1 MNPSSSASPQAV
13 ASHRPYLYKYA
24 LSRVWHKAA
33 AEDIVQETLLA
44 ALEGWPA
51 FRGDCA
57 LRTWLT
63 GILKHKIVDWHRRE
77 AGNAMR
83 SSHTGSADAV
93 ADIDDGTDVLFDAEG
108 RWIKPPSEWPD
119 PGQCFENHKF
129 WETFAGCLARLPRT
143 MARAFFLREV
153 QGLNTAEIC
162 AELGISESN
171 CWVLLHRARMSLR
184 RELEDRWFGGEASPR
199 TVAPSGR
206 TRKGRVT
213 HDASP
218 TLSSFALAAPTL

>member
-1 MNPSSSASPQAV
+1 MNPSSSVSPHAV

-33 AEDIVQETLLA
+33 AEDVVQETLLA
-44 ALEGWPA
+44 ALEGWQA

-77 AGNAMR
+77 AG
-83 SSHTGSADAV
+83 TGARHAAGSGDSA
-93 ADIDDGTDVLFDAEG
+93 ADVEDSADVLFDADG
-108 RWIKPPSEWPD
+108 RWIRPPSDWPD
-119 PGQCFENHKF
+119 PGQCFENHRF
-129 WETFAGCLARLPRT
+129 WETFEASLARLPRT
-143 MARAFFLREV
+143 MARAFFLREI
-153 QGLNTAEIC
+153 QGMNTAEIC

-184 RELEDRWFGGEASPR
+184 RELEDRWFGRDGSPR
-199 TVAPSGR
+199 TIARSGGAKR
-206 TRKGRVT
+206 GHLT
-213 HDASP
+213 HETTD
-218 TLSSFALAAPTL
+218 TLSSFALPAPAA